1 METTAAEAS
10 ENPTI
15 LVVDDERGPRLA
27 LELILRRDF
36 RVLTADSGE
45 QALEILRSE
54 PVDAVT
60 LDLKMPGLAGQ
71 NTLSLIRGIDPDLP
85 VIIITGYGS
94 YESAVKA
101 LKLRAFDYVSK
112 PFDSKKILS
121 VIENAVDE
129 RRRARAHESVFAP
142 LDAVIEAADWLEHCR
157 VGSPPD
163 GFSPKGQDWA
173 FPPPN
178 SDYHFETGYRLFADS
193 IRNNVR
199 SVQEQFRTR
208 EIDTFSFDLF
218 DPRKGHG

>member
-1 METTAAEAS
+1 VETIATEAPQ
-10 ENPTI
+10 NPTI

-142 LDAVIEAADWLEHCR
+142 LDAVIEAADWLEHS
-157 VGSPPD
+157 GADWLSNPD
-163 GFSPKGQDWA
+163 HAALDA
-173 FPPPN
+173 
-178 SDYHFETGYRLFADS
+178 
-193 IRNNVR
+193 IRSNVR

>member
-1 METTAAEAS
+1 VETTAAEAS

-85 VIIITGYGS
+85 AIIITGYGS

-121 VIENAVDE
+121 VSQNAVDE

-142 LDAVIEAADWLEHCR
+142 LDAVIEAADWLEHS
-157 VGSPPD
+157 GTDWLSNPD
-163 GFSPKGQDWA
+163 HAALDA
-173 FPPPN
+173 
-178 SDYHFETGYRLFADS
+178 

>member
-1 METTAAEAS
+1 
-10 ENPTI
+10 
-15 LVVDDERGPRLA
+15 
-27 LELILRRDF
+27 
-36 RVLTADSGE
+36 VLTADSGE

-142 LDAVIEAADWLEHCR
+142 LDAVIEAADWLEHS
-157 VGSPPD
+157 GADWLSNPD
-163 GFSPKGQDWA
+163 HAALDA
-173 FPPPN
+173 
-178 SDYHFETGYRLFADS
+178 
-193 IRNNVR
+193 IRSNVR

-208 EIDTFSFDLF
+208 EIDTLSFDLF

>member
-1 METTAAEAS
+1 VETTAAEAPQ
-10 ENPTI
+10 NPTI

-45 QALEILRSE
+45 QALEILRNE
-54 PVDAVT
+54 PVDAIT

-142 LDAVIEAADWLEHCR
+142 LDAVIEAADWLEHS
-157 VGSPPD
+157 GADWLSNPD
-163 GFSPKGQDWA
+163 HAALDA
-173 FPPPN
+173 
-178 SDYHFETGYRLFADS
+178 
-193 IRNNVR
+193 IRSNVR

-208 EIDTFSFDLF
+208 EIETLSFDLF

>member
-1 METTAAEAS
+1 METTAAEAPQ
-10 ENPTI
+10 NPTI

-142 LDAVIEAADWLEHCR
+142 LDAVIEAADWLEHS
-157 VGSPPD
+157 GADWLSNPD
-163 GFSPKGQDWA
+163 HAALDA
-173 FPPPN
+173 
-178 SDYHFETGYRLFADS
+178 
-193 IRNNVR
+193 IRSNVR